1 MTKFADDLS
10 AELSV
15 LVRAGVPMHGI
26 RLTVRERIV
35 ERLGRGP
42 LGAREVSESVE
53 AAVRAACRLAA
64 SSDAADDLVDT
75 VCRAAFEAVRGQ
87 GGYSG
92 RWLTHAMNADEA
104 VLDELSHEHRHEPAW
119 PWLRRRL
126 EPW

>member
-1 MTKFADDLS
+1 MTRFADDLS

-15 LVRAGVPMHGI
+15 LVRARVPMHGI

-53 AAVRAACRLAA
+53 AAVRAACGVAA
-64 SSDAADDLVDT
+64 SLDGADDLVDT

-87 GGYSG
+87 GGYSA
-92 RWLTHAMNADEA
+92 RWLTHAMSAAEA
-104 VLDELSHEHRHEPAW
+104 VLDELAQEHDHEPTW
-119 PWLRRRL
+119 PSLRRRL

>member
-1 MTKFADDLS
+1 MTRFADDLS

-15 LVRAGVPMHGI
+15 LVRARVPLQGI

-42 LGAREVSESVE
+42 LGAREVSEAVE
-53 AAVRAACRLAA
+53 AAVRAAGRLAA
-64 SSDAADDLVDT
+64 SGDAADDLVDT

-87 GGYSG
+87 GGHSA
-92 RWLTHAMNADEA
+92 RWLTHATSAAEA
-104 VLDELSHEHRHEPAW
+104 ALDGLAQERGHEPTW

-126 EPW
+126 GPW